1 MKRQQL
7 QPLTPAALYARVS
20 SDRQDVDLSVSAQL
34 RALKEYAMA
43 NGYSVAREY
52 VDEAES
58 GRVADRPQFREMIE
72 EGSKSK
78 APFDVILV
86 WKFSRFT
93 RKREHAV
100 AFKSQ
105 LRRKGIRVVSITEQ
119 AEDNAT
125 GRLLEGIIESVDE
138 YYSENLAQEVV
149 RGMREAASRG
159 FFLGSKAPFGY
170 RKVKISDGAKERPT
184 LEVDPATAP
193 VVKEIFEKSLR
204 GSGLKE
210 LCKELNERGV
220 TNRGKRW
227 YKGTLHYVL
236 TNEAYTG
243 TAVWGRNSKGD
254 KAQEPVRVEG
264 AWPALVSRELFEN
277 VQQAMSDRAPKV
289 QRPGRVGSPYLLSGL
304 LKCGVCGRP
313 YSAQGAKSGQF
324 AYYICGTLF
333 REGAGTCSARY
344 LNAPKLET
352 FVVEKI
358 RERILNEETIV
369 ALVQLVAE
377 EIDAMAGELADRL
390 EVVEAEL
397 ADVRKRLG
405 KLYEAIETSELTLEV
420 LSPRIMSLR
429 HREEQ
434 LEAAREDAETQLE
447 QRRVELPTTE
457 EIKGYVAD
465 FREFLKE
472 GTIPERKALIRNF
485 VEGIEVMGDE
495 ATLTY
500 TVPMPSDGVT
510 SESASVL
517 DFVKSGP
524 PTTPILIR
532 PHPTP
537 PHGQPP
543 RSPLPPNGVPFNPTP
558 TSTPEATPT
567 MDYEP
572 IDISA
577 WCGAGADI
585 LPGEDPLLGEQAMRG
600 LPFTVGAPGGDPDG
614 KCYVSLAAGDAPVTL
629 PVRKNRPQPHRRPP
643 PDGDRAARQR
653 PRRSPCRRLLDPAST
668 TPRPSPSPSR
678 ERYEISVVSDRQGIS
693 RFGIGQPLPRR
704 HRPRRH
710 PHAPLRGPLR
720 TRRKAADRVRPGP
733 ARVVLALCV
742 AQPHPR
748 PRHRVHRVRPPRP
761 ALHRRRRHART
772 RRRAPLLPRRSPT
785 RARHPQRHRASE
797 KNPSTSTSPSTAAS
811 APTPTRSLSSRPMS
825 SCPTRTGG
833 LRRAPEPQVRPSLRR
848 TVRRPL
854 RNGRGVTREARR
866 STA

>member
-1 MKRQQL
+1 MKKKHL

-34 RALKEYAMA
+34 RALKDYARA

-52 VDEAES
+52 VDQAES

-72 EGSKSK
+72 EGSKPK
-78 APFDVILV
+78 APFAVILV

-100 AFKSQ
+100 AFKSM

-138 YYSENLAQEVV
+138 FYSENLAQEVV

-159 FFLGSKAPFGY
+159 FFLASNAPFGH
-170 RKVKISDGAKERPT
+170 RRVKVNDGGKERPT

-193 VVKEIFEKSLR
+193 VVRELFEKSLR

-210 LCKELNERGV
+210 ICKELNDRGG

-236 TNEAYTG
+236 RNEAYTG
-243 TAVWGRNSKGD
+243 AAVWGRTSKGE
-254 KAQEPVRVEG
+254 KTQEPVRVEG
-264 AWPALVSRELFEN
+264 AWPALISRELFDE
-277 VQQAMSDRAPKV
+277 VQQAMRDRAPKV
-289 QRPGRVGSPYLLSGL
+289 RRPARVGSRFLLSGL

-369 ALVQLVAE
+369 ALVTLEAE
-377 EIDAMAGELADRL
+377 EIDAMAGELAGRL

-397 ADVRKRLG
+397 GDVRKRLE

-434 LEAAREDAETQLE
+434 LEAAREDAETRLE
-447 QRRVELPTTE
+447 QRRVALPDTE
-457 EIKGYVAD
+457 EIVRYVAD
-465 FREFLKE
+465 FRDFLKD

-517 DFVKSGP
+517 DFGGLSRHGKLRYSWAVDLGP
-524 PTTPILIR
+524 FKIDRQYVPA
-532 PHPTP
+532 
-537 PHGQPP
+537 GEGGAVG
-543 RSPLPPNGVPFNPTP
+543 NGV
-558 TSTPEATPT
+558 A
-567 MDYEP
+567 
-572 IDISA
+572 
-577 WCGAGADI
+577 
-585 LPGEDPLLGEQAMRG
+585 
-600 LPFTVGAPGGDPDG
+600 
-614 KCYVSLAAGDAPVTL
+614 
-629 PVRKNRPQPHRRPP
+629 
-643 PDGDRAARQR
+643 
-653 PRRSPCRRLLDPAST
+653 
-668 TPRPSPSPSR
+668 
-678 ERYEISVVSDRQGIS
+678 
-693 RFGIGQPLPRR
+693 
-704 HRPRRH
+704 
-710 PHAPLRGPLR
+710 
-720 TRRKAADRVRPGP
+720 
-733 ARVVLALCV
+733 
-742 AQPHPR
+742 
-748 PRHRVHRVRPPRP
+748 
-761 ALHRRRRHART
+761 
-772 RRRAPLLPRRSPT
+772 
-785 RARHPQRHRASE
+785 
-797 KNPSTSTSPSTAAS
+797 
-811 APTPTRSLSSRPMS
+811 RSLG
-825 SCPTRTGG
+825 T
-833 LRRAPEPQVRPSLRR
+833 EP
-848 TVRRPL
+848 
-854 RNGRGVTREARR
+854 G
-866 STA
+866 